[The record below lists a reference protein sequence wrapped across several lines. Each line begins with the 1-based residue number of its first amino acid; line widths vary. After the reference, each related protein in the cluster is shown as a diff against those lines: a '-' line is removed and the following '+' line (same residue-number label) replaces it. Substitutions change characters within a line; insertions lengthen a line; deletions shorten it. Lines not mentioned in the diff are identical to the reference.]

1 MKIWFQRLT
10 DIIAVAQDEVTL
22 KKALVGLVQELGFD
36 FYAFMHIQPVRMVVV
51 SNYPAEWQARYVS
64 RDYAR
69 IDPII
74 AAARLKMEAFDW
86 AADDRRPTGSRAVGR
101 FYAEATAFGIRSGI
115 SIPVRTAFG
124 HVSIL
129 TLASNKK
136 VVCLEEDI
144 DPIAAATAV
153 AHLHARLEHQTIE
166 TRAHTQVR
174 LTAKQALCLKWAAEG
189 KTMKAIA
196 MIENM
201 SFANVCFHIS
211 NARKALDA
219 ETLPQATARATQ
231 LGLI

>member
-1 MKIWFQRLT
+1 
-10 DIIAVAQDEVTL
+10 
-22 KKALVGLVQELGFD
+22 VGLVQELGFD

-51 SNYPAEWQARYVS
+51 SNYPAEWQARYVLQN
-64 RDYAR
+64 YAR

-74 AAARLKMEAFDW
+74 AAARRKMEAFEW
-86 AADDRRPTGSRAVGR
+86 TVDDRRRTKSRAVSR
-101 FYAEATAFGIRSGI
+101 FYAEAATFGIRSGI

-129 TLASNKK
+129 TLASNKRA
-136 VVCLEEDI
+136 VCLEEDI

-153 AHLHARLEHQTIE
+153 AHLHSRLEYQATE
-166 TRAHTQVR
+166 TTAHTQVK

-196 MIENM
+196 VIENM
-201 SFANVCFHIS
+201 SLANVCFHIS

-219 ETLPQATARATQ
+219 ETLPQATARAT
-231 LGLI
+231 LLRLI